1 MGDQSNQC
9 IILISITLDQ
19 YKLLINKQVINLC
32 VLQAINSYC
41 FPFLTPTTRENRLPS
56 LSTFVYAAFV
66 VEMRTF

>member
-19 YKLLINKQVINLC
+19 CKLNKQVINLC
-32 VLQAINSYC
+32 VQQAINSYC
-41 FPFLTPTTRENRLPS
+41 FPLLTPTTRGDRLPS